1 MRHEKLERRLG
12 NLTFPNPVGLAAGFD
27 KDGRIVP
34 AAEAFGF
41 GFVEV
46 GTVTPKPQPGNP
58 KPRLWRFP
66 KEKALV
72 NAFGFPSEGAVAVAR
87 RLERW
92 RKAISIPV
100 GINIGKN
107 KDTPLEEAHED
118 LCDALDIL
126 HPFGDFF
133 VVNVSSPNTPGL
145 RELQRSES
153 LARITDSLQGK
164 MASLGPKPLLVKI
177 APDITTAELEAIVK
191 VVSIH
196 QLSGLVVANTTTNRA
211 LMLRAAFLDR
221 GGLSGMPLFPR
232 TLELVKQARALLG
245 REAILIASGGIFTG
259 ADVAR
264 FLASGA
270 DLIEVY
276 TAFVYRGPRC
286 ANLVCRELLTAQ
298 SKSNI
303 QAA

>member
-1 MRHEKLERRLG
+1 
-12 NLTFPNPVGLAAGFD
+12 
-27 KDGRIVP
+27 
-34 AAEAFGF
+34 
-41 GFVEV
+41 
-46 GTVTPKPQPGNP
+46 
-58 KPRLWRFP
+58 
-66 KEKALV
+66 
-72 NAFGFPSEGAVAVAR
+72 
-87 RLERW
+87 
-92 RKAISIPV
+92 
-100 GINIGKN
+100 
-107 KDTPLEEAHED
+107 
-118 LCDALDIL
+118 
-126 HPFGDFF
+126 
-133 VVNVSSPNTPGL
+133 
-145 RELQRSES
+145 
-153 LARITDSLQGK
+153 